1 MPKKYKLITPCAEY
15 PLGTEARQEN
25 SKRGYYEIWVPGG
38 DSWENVVRPIQIE
51 NNPVWQLIP
60 EEPEKKIV
68 ERWRAETLK
77 PYYVMG
83 TAFEFYDGILSRRTN
98 YHDGNYFRKRQ
109 VSELAHK
116 RVKIMCRLMGLAETI
131 EEGSTECKR
140 PWIIEYSSRSQ
151 SLIVVKHIYTYTT
164 QAQYNIASFSNE
176 ELAQLFRDSAGQD
189 ALDWYGA
196 VK

>member
-1 MPKKYKLITPCAEY
+1 MPKKYKLLIDSPEY
-15 PLGTEARQEN
+15 PKGTEARQEN
-25 SKRGYYEIWVPGG
+25 SNRGYYKIVLPG
-38 DSWENVVRPIQIE
+38 DDEPYNVMCPKQVEENPA
-51 NNPVWQLIP
+51 WQLIP

-131 EEGSTECKR
+131 EEGSTEMKLE
-140 PWIIEYSSRSQ
+140 WTLAY
-151 SLIVVKHIYTYTT
+151 
-164 QAQYNIASFSNE
+164 SNE
-176 ELAQLFRDSAGQD
+176 DMGIIPVYSKAVYLNPTKLATFSTKELAQLFIDSAGQD

>member
-1 MPKKYKLITPCAEY
+1 MPKKYQLLIDSPTHQKGMIATQQTDGAYQAHNPSAPEDQNFFFPAY
-15 PLGTEARQEN
+15 IVEN
-25 SKRGYYEIWVPGG
+25 
-38 DSWENVVRPIQIE
+38 RPT
-51 NNPVWQLIP
+51 VWQEIE

-68 ERWRAETLK
+68 ERWRADTLK

-131 EEGSTECKR
+131 EEGSTEMKGGYMLFAYGR
-140 PWIIEYSSRSQ
+140 GLSITHSDHTS
-151 SLIVVKHIYTYTT
+151 IVSMRLAT
-164 QAQYNIASFSNE
+164 FSTK
-176 ELAQLFRDSAGQD
+176 ELAQLFLDSAGQD
-189 ALDWYGA
+189 AIDWYGA